1 MQVVVSNPVNRAE
14 KAGQGGKKT
23 GVTCLLTEARRGKSN
38 QREKLKDLTK
48 SLEEHSP
55 KLGIIQVVDT
65 TSVDALPAINTRF
78 GQCPVG
84 LFGSYQL
91 SVTESD
97 LAFVT
102 ILDGFDPAEF
112 CTATEFLPYLSF
124 PLENCIMD
132 HL

>member
-1 MQVVVSNPVNRAE
+1 M
-14 KAGQGGKKT
+14 
-23 GVTCLLTEARRGKSN
+23 TCLLTEARRGKSN

-65 TSVDALPAINTRF
+65 ISVDELPAINTRF

-97 LAFVT
+97 FAFVT
-102 ILDGFDPAEF
+102 I
-112 CTATEFLPYLSF
+112 T
-124 PLENCIMD
+124 
-132 HL
+132 